1 MAVLTKTTTAAIIAI
16 AIASSLLFA
25 TGIVGSV
32 FAAKKGT
39 DGETNTIIDP
49 DKSGSPSTRLVNGDQ
64 ASPTTGDSSSISKKD
79 LKDLSKC
86 QSGAAEDGDL
96 TSAETQDCYNQVVGQ
111 GQGQQDE
118 SSPAQGNDQSQNGQG
133 ENQIRSSFLG
143 GQTSNLI
150 PGGLLPGASRP

>member
-1 MAVLTKTTTAAIIAI
+1 MAVFTKTTTAAIIAI
-16 AIASSLLFA
+16 AIASSLMFA
-25 TGIVGSV
+25 TGFVGSV
-32 FAAKKGT
+32 FAAKKET
-39 DGETNTIIDP
+39 DGQTNTIIDP

-96 TSAETQDCYNQVVGQ
+96 TSAEAQDCYNQVVGQ

-143 GQTSNLI
+143 GQNSNLI